1 VRGSTMRVLYD
12 GDVHDVTLGCLNGDP
27 VVELDI
33 RIFVRSR
40 AKWETIADVIPQY
53 EISKHDE
60 SLSMARVQ

>member
-1 VRGSTMRVLYD
+1 MRDSTMSVLYD
-12 GDVHDVTLGCLNGDP
+12 GDIHDVTLGCLDGDP

-53 EISKHDE
+53 EDGPLK
-60 SLSMARVQ
+60 

>member
-1 VRGSTMRVLYD
+1 MRVLYD

-53 EISKHDE
+53 EDWPLK
-60 SLSMARVQ
+60 